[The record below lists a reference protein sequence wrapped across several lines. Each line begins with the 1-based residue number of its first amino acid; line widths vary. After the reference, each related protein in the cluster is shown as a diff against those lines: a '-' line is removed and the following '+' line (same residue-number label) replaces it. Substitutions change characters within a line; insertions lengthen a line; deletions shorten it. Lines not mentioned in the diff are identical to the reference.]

1 MNSSPS
7 PLRVANPLRHALH
20 LWLAVTAVVCIR
32 MVIAP
37 HSHTIFPILAG
48 SATHWWAD
56 QQLYAQYPG
65 LDYFRYPPAF
75 AIAFTPFSDLGG
87 RAGAVLWTLLS
98 VGVFVF
104 GLWRFIRDVAPGEW
118 TAARQAAF
126 LALGALGALRGLWNA
141 QSNALAVG
149 LLLIAVAELMR
160 RRWWTAATVLA
171 ASVLVKLTPLA
182 PALLLCAIEPRR
194 LPARFLLF
202 LGIGLLAPFLTRP
215 PQIVLGHY
223 QEWLSHIAH
232 TGGERWP
239 GFRDAWTIWLVLQH
253 ALQGRIGAT
262 ALRDA
267 AEFRGLP
274 RPSTYNRN
282 KRSGMVSMAAAPHR

>member
-1 MNSSPS
+1 
-7 PLRVANPLRHALH
+7 
-20 LWLAVTAVVCIR
+20 

-126 LALGALGALRGLWNA
+126 LALAR
-141 QSNALAVG
+141 SVHCAVCG
-149 LLLIAVAELMR
+149 
-160 RRWWTAATVLA
+160 
-171 ASVLVKLTPLA
+171 TPKVM
-182 PALLLCAIEPRR
+182 R
-194 LPARFLLF
+194 LPSACC
-202 LGIGLLAPFLTRP
+202 
-215 PQIVLGHY
+215 
-223 QEWLSHIAH
+223 
-232 TGGERWP
+232 
-239 GFRDAWTIWLVLQH
+239 
-253 ALQGRIGAT
+253 
-262 ALRDA
+262 
-267 AEFRGLP
+267 
-274 RPSTYNRN
+274 
-282 KRSGMVSMAAAPHR
+282 